1 MTLSQNDLLAFIGY
15 LRFQIAIRWDD
26 VTNVT
31 KEKMALVFPNAI
43 QVNPFGMRVDCT
55 KIA

>member
-1 MTLSQNDLLAFIGY
+1 MTLYQNDLLAFIGY

-43 QVNPFGMRVDCT
+43 QVNPSRIRVECS